1 LGFAPKKLVSFGK
14 YLVVL
19 WSLLLLLLLGFPLV
33 VWTVSGRP
41 CGGLEGLLQGV
52 LGAFSGGMDQNGQ
65 DQHPLFVKPPSIQNQ
80 AHHIVDGMIDRM
92 YFLVEDG
99 RTECAVALHKEIEE
113 WISTDKNE
121 KDIDVLSI

>member
-1 LGFAPKKLVSFGK
+1 M
-14 YLVVL
+14 VVL
-19 WSLLLLLLLGFPLV
+19 WSLLLLLLLGFHLV
-33 VWTVSGRP
+33 VWTVSERP

-65 DQHPLFVKPPSIQNQ
+65 DQHPLFVKHPSIQNQ

-113 WISTDKNE
+113 WISTDKNG
-121 KDIDVLSI
+121 KDIDVLSIEIK